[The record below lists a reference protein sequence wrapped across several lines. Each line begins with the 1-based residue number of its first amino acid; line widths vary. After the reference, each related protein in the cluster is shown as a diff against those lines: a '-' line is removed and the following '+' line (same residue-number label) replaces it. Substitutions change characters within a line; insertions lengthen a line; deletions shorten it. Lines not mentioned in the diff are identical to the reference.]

1 MATLQSGQTI
11 SIQLA
16 EGESYTVTPSG
27 TAQVSTRGVS
37 GSELSAPRT
46 LTSAQTFGPYTE
58 GGVINI
64 ACLVGTAFYAQ
75 AGGAVYQDPTT
86 GALTGLDGLQL
97 LPTAAERG
105 PSVLKRGFPLLRA
118 PLSATGYTAESGN
131 ITVAHTTRNNR
142 RCLELT
148 FAAVVGPHSMNFD
161 IPSRAY
167 SANISYVFEVENA
180 YEWNGGD
187 WRIGLFTDG
196 TFATGVNYSQAVGA
210 ANAWNGTHVIAP
222 MNSATAEWAAVGAGS
237 FASTMTKCRLRF
249 TRKAS
254 PTGTTRIWVYEVAEN
269 EGQSL
274 PGIYI
279 GADDGHMTWYTSGLP
294 ILEKY
299 GFSSYLAYIA
309 DDQNGT
315 TRMRDSVEW
324 FDAIQRGHH
333 AIVHGCKTGISSLR
347 NYFASYAPYGSP
359 QAAMAADIEY
369 NRDKMVAAGL
379 DPSGR
384 GRRIY
389 ALPQGNHQPGG
400 GAGDDTIA
408 DAMQDAGIL
417 MARRAT
423 VQCGSPVNGGLRGMA
438 YYLPIVGHSYAGGS
452 EATNIT
458 NIVAR
463 IQAEVAAGRSVWLM
477 FHQIAAIPAISEE
490 ITAANLETIVA
501 ACGALVQ
508 SGAAKAGNTHDL
520 LTELMSYE
528 SPVHML
534 T

>member
-1 MATLQSGQTI
+1 MTMRINPMVAFRLPDGNLSSPGVIVTVSRAFGAEVVGSGRAVDVDLTLQPGRS
-11 SIQLA
+11 
-16 EGESYTVTPSG
+16 TP
-27 TAQVSTRGVS
+27 
-37 GSELSAPRT
+37 
-46 LTSAQTFGPYTE
+46 
-58 GGVINI
+58 
-64 ACLVGTAFYAQ
+64 
-75 AGGAVYQDPTT
+75 VYQDPTT
-86 GALTGLDGLQL
+86 GALVGSGGSQL
-97 LPTAAERG
+97 FPGDVARG
-105 PSVLKRGFPLLRA
+105 ISTLKRGFPLLRA

-148 FAAVVGPHSMNFD
+148 FAAVVGPHSLNFD

-180 YEWNGGD
+180 AEWNGGD

-196 TFATGVNYSQAVGA
+196 TFATGVNYTQTVGA
-210 ANAWNGTHVIAP
+210 GNAWNGTHVIAP

-254 PTGTTRIWVYEVAEN
+254 PTGTTRLWVYEVAEN
-269 EGQSL
+269 EAQSL

-279 GADDGHMTWYTSGLP
+279 GADDGHMTWYNSGLP

-309 DDQNGT
+309 DDQNGS
-315 TRMRDSVEW
+315 TRMRDAVEW
-324 FDAIQRGHH
+324 ADAISRGHH
-333 AIVHGCKTGISSLR
+333 AVVHGCKTGVSSLR
-347 NYFASYAPYGSP
+347 DYFSTYTGYGSP
-359 QAAMAADIEY
+359 REAMRADIEY

-389 ALPQGNHQPGG
+389 VLPQGNHQPSG
-400 GAGDDTIA
+400 GAGDNTIA
-408 DAMQDAGIL
+408 NAMADAGML

-458 NIVAR
+458 NVVAR
-463 IQAEVAAGRSVWLM
+463 IQAEIAAGRSVWLM
-477 FHQIAAIPAISEE
+477 FHQIAASPAISEE

-508 SGAAKAGNTHDL
+508 SGAAKAGSTHDL
-520 LTELMSYE
+520 LTELMSYQQ
-528 SPVHML
+528 PVHASS
-534 T
+534 